1 VYRLSNQGANGN
13 RIYIFFRGTGG
24 AGQPTFVYSDDNGAT
39 WTPPVLFFQGTTAAN
54 NRPYVKYESDGKSVI
69 HMVIERDNRNNGPVP
84 SYYLCFK
91 DSAFYKSDGTLIRTL
106 AQVRGAAGF
115 LTPANVEMVF
125 DPANP
130 HIDPNPALTNLK
142 GSCWDVAIGS
152 DGRPIFVYDIFD
164 NNGTNHWYHYYRYD
178 GTTWRRTFL
187 INSGTFIGAAGT
199 AETGFAGGLTLD
211 HVNPNIIY
219 LSVQV
224 NNVFELQRWVTSD
237 TGATWQKTPMTSGSG
252 TNQNYRPCVP
262 RGYAGGKIGV
272 IWLCGQYSYYT
283 GPFPSDIKMYTFDQT
298 PVTNQG
304 TPRLAHSPTGL
315 AVVRHGVSF
324 TLANPQA
331 SSLRLYDMRGRLALD
346 CTAQVQSLHAG
357 KNIISWQ
364 DHNLVNGAYVIRLN
378 DGTRSISGRLLLTR

>member
-1 VYRLSNQGANGN
+1 
-13 RIYIFFRGTGG
+13 
-24 AGQPTFVYSDDNGAT
+24 
-39 WTPPVLFFQGTTAAN
+39 
-54 NRPYVKYESDGKSVI
+54 
-69 HMVIERDNRNNGPVP
+69 MVIERDNRNNGPVP

-115 LTPANVEMVF
+115 LTPADVEMVF

-187 INSGTFIGAAGT
+187 INSGTYIGATGT

-219 LSVQV
+219 LSTQV
-224 NNVFELQRWVTSD
+224 SGVFELQRWVTSD

-262 RGYAGGKIGV
+262 RGYTGGKIGV

-283 GPFPSDIKMYTFDQT
+283 DPFPSDIKMYTFDQT
-298 PVTNQG
+298 PVTKQDMAG
-304 TPRLAHSPTGL
+304 RQHSSAGL
-315 AVVRHGVSF
+315 VVGKSGVSF
-324 TLANPQA
+324 TLANPLE
-331 SSLRLYDMRGRLALD
+331 SSLRLYDVRGRLVLD
-346 CTAQVQSLHAG
+346 CTTLVRGLHAK
-357 KNIISWQ
+357 KNTISWQ
-364 DHNLVNGAYVIRLN
+364 DSEIANGTYLVILNTGAGVISRKIN
-378 DGTRSISGRLLLTR
+378 IFR